1 MVSVSALHS
10 KISNNL
16 FHLPSNII
24 YTMLIAEMR
33 HLVPHTNLN
42 NKDEKKQEIMQ

>member
-16 FHLPSNII
+16 LHLPSNII
-24 YTMLIAEMR
+24 YTMLTAEMR
-33 HLVPHTNLN
+33 HLVPHINLN
-42 NKDEKKQEIMQ
+42 NTDEKKQEIMQ

>member
-16 FHLPSNII
+16 LHLPSNII

-33 HLVPHTNLN
+33 HLVPHINLN
-42 NKDEKKQEIMQ
+42 NTDEKKQEIMQ